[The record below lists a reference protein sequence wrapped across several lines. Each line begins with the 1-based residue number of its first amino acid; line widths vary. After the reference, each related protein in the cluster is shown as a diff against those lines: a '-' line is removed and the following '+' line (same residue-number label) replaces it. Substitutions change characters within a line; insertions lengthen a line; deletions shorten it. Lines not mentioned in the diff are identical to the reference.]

1 MMILLVSDEADYH
14 IGRKDTKKES
24 RCPMEE
30 VFEVCGYEVTVTDS
44 EITATKD
51 GQQIRAE
58 TEEELFDL
66 LGL

>member
-1 MMILLVSDEADYH
+1 MD
-14 IGRKDTKKES
+14 
-24 RCPMEE
+24 E

-44 EITATKD
+44 EIIATKD